1 MLPFESCS
9 HLHLTSTGVM
19 YASNG
24 YAENLDHMVPFE
36 EFYDRPLVES
46 ALKKIGIEVATKG
59 EEQRVLLSRHNMTSR
74 LSLKR
79 LTGK

>member
-1 MLPFESCS
+1 
-9 HLHLTSTGVM
+9 M